1 MTAHSGS
8 SMTGTIREVPLPDL
22 AQLFSTSKKTGTLV
36 LIKDGVEA
44 KIHLDKGQLIYAS
57 MSDAPGL
64 SPLKA
69 IFRALAWEDGSFELR
84 GPEPHNFP
92 ELLDMPTE
100 HILMEGLR
108 QLDEMRHM
116 QKKLPPLDAELVI
129 VTPLLA
135 RLADLPTEALDIFQ
149 LVYNY
154 GKVRDVLDRA
164 SSTYSDAGNILADLI
179 ARNYIS
185 QV

>member
-1 MTAHSGS
+1 
-8 SMTGTIREVPLPDL
+8 MTGTIREVPLPDL

-36 LIKDGVEA
+36 LTKAHVEA
-44 KIHLDKGQLIYAS
+44 KIHLDRGQLIYAS
-57 MSDAPGL
+57 ISDAPGL
-64 SPLKA
+64 NPLKA
-69 IFRALAWEDGSFELR
+69 IYRVLAWEDGTFELR
-84 GPEPHNFP
+84 GPEAQNFP
-92 ELLDMPTE
+92 EKIDMPTE

-116 QKKLPPLDAELVI
+116 EQKLPPMDAELVI
-129 VTPLLA
+129 VTPLMA
-135 RLADLPTEALDIFQ
+135 RLAELPPEALDVFQ

-154 GKVRDVLDRA
+154 GQVRDVLDRA
-164 SSTYSDAGNILADLI
+164 PADYTEVAKIIAELI